1 MLTSKIAFFTII
13 YQKIAKNKN
22 GKKIDKSKSVFE
34 LNYKPE
40 NVKKNGKNCFYLS
53 CLGSFLVFKK

>member
-1 MLTSKIAFFTII
+1 MLTSKIAFFKII

-40 NVKKNGKNCFYLS
+40 NVKKMENT
-53 CLGSFLVFKK
+53 VFI

>member
-1 MLTSKIAFFTII
+1 MLTSKIAFLKII

-40 NVKKNGKNCFYLS
+40 NVKKMEKT
-53 CLGSFLVFKK
+53 VFI